1 MFIVASVGS
10 PLYWDFSGGASGKEP
25 ACQCG
30 DLRDAGSKKKKKKKR
45 CGFNPW
51 VRKIHWRRKWQ
62 LTPLFLPGKIPG
74 TEEPSGLQSTGS
86 QRVAH
91 D

>member
-30 DLRDAGSKKKKKKKR
+30 DLRDAGSKKKKETRVQSLGQEDPLEKEMATHSTILAWE
-45 CGFNPW
+45 NP
-51 VRKIHWRRKWQ
+51 RDR
-62 LTPLFLPGKIPG
+62 G
-74 TEEPSGLQSTGS
+74 
-86 QRVAH
+86 A
-91 D
+91 